1 MVCVSL
7 TFKVV
12 QPIIESKLKMLYLS
26 QRLNLINENIDIY
39 RTFNLVMLHF
49 VDIMSSYA

>member
-1 MVCVSL
+1 
-7 TFKVV
+7 
-12 QPIIESKLKMLYLS
+12 MLYLS

-49 VDIMSSYA
+49 VDTMNSYA